1 MTVKFAGPS
10 HEWFPEELFGVT
22 RRHDLA
28 REEEGAAEPHS
39 PISAHQRRN
48 GVNQDCISF
57 NYLITELWVWCY
69 RRCKSTPSV
78 M

>member
-48 GVNQDCISF
+48 GVNQIIGL
-57 NYLITELWVWCY
+57 Y
-69 RRCKSTPSV
+69 
-78 M
+78 